1 MWDLSCVLGAWP
13 VYSAQLARIDAFWQ
27 QQSMDSAEDQK
38 KKKVKKNKCMG
49 SHWEIF
55 RIYKLLRL

>member
-38 KKKVKKNKCMG
+38 KKKLRRINVWGPTGKFLG
-49 SHWEIF
+49 SINC
-55 RIYKLLRL
+55 